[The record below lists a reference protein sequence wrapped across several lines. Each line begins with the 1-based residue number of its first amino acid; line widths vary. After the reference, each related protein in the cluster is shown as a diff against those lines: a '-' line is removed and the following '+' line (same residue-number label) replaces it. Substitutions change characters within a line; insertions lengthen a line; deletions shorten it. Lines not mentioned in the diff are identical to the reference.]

1 MAFIEWL
8 SDLISSPIDG
18 IIQWFNDLGMA
29 IGDFFGTIINNIL
42 SNATIVVIEAITC
55 VVLTYG
61 IYCTFRIM
69 FTTKDD
75 QFSEYTNKTLISCI
89 CYYVAKYASV
99 YALHMLGM

>member
-8 SDLISSPIDG
+8 SNIVSSPIEG

-29 IGDFFGTIINNIL
+29 LGGFFSTAFSHLLGG
-42 SNATIVVIEAITC
+42 ATIVTIESITC
-55 VVLTYG
+55 IVLVYS

-75 QFSEYTNKTLISCI
+75 QFSEYTNKTLIACV

-99 YALHMLGM
+99 YALHGLGM